1 MSTLNA
7 VSRTPRPLTGRRVL
21 CYLVAFFG
29 VVFAVNFGMARIAVS
44 SFSGLETE
52 SAYKAGLA
60 FEKDVTAAHEQ
71 DARHWRVE
79 AVLQHEGISPHVII
93 TARDAQARPLV
104 GLTPEIR
111 LAHPTDKR
119 RDVPLNVTEIGP
131 GRFQSLT
138 PMPAGQW
145 DFVIELK
152 RDGETVFRSKN
163 RLSL

>member
-1 MSTLNA
+1 MSTPA
-7 VSRTPRPLTGRRVL
+7 VAARSPRPLTGRRVL
-21 CYLVAFFG
+21 FYLLAFFG
-29 VVFAVNFGMARIAVS
+29 LVIAVNVGMARIALS

-60 FEKDVTAAHEQ
+60 FEKDVAAAHEQ
-71 DARHWRVE
+71 DSRHWNVE
-79 AVLQHEGISPHVII
+79 AVLQRESSTPRIVV

-119 RDVPLNVTEIGP
+119 RDVPLEVAEIGP

-138 PMPAGQW
+138 PMPAGRW
-145 DFVIELK
+145 DFVIELR
-152 RDGETVFRSKN
+152 RDGEILFRSKS